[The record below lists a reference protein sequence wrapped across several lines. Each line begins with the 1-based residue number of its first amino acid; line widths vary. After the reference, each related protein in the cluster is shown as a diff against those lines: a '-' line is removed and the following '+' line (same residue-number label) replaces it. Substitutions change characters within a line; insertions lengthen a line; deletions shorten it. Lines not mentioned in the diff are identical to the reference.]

1 MAPQADLRTEVSVAL
16 LSSSA
21 PALLISALGLLD
33 AAGPRFASEASHA
46 HFLVPRR
53 PRAFVH
59 RSADAAA
66 KDAQFAFFFAVFFAV
81 FFAAFRLNPP
91 RRLRLPLP

>member
-1 MAPQADLRTEVSVAL
+1 VVRVAL

-66 KDAQFAFFFAVFFAV
+66 KAAQFALFAFFFAFFLAF